1 MENFEGWTASAYWKG
16 IELKLPNEER
26 VKKVALVGNTKWK
39 EQFTEVLIPLQGHI
53 LNSLALKKKIWPRN
67 GWRKEIIKKVK

>member
-26 VKKVALVGNTKWK
+26 VKKVALVGITKWQ
-39 EQFTEVLIPLQGHI
+39 EQFTEVLIPFTKAHI
-53 LNSLALKKKIWPRN
+53 KFFSLEEKHLA
-67 GWRKEIIKKVK
+67 KEWMEKGNH

>member
-39 EQFTEVLIPLQGHI
+39 EQFTEVLIPFTRTHI
-53 LNSLALKKKIWPRN
+53 KFFSPEEKDLA
-67 GWRKEIIKKVK
+67 KEWMEKGNH

>member
-1 MENFEGWTASAYWKG
+1 MIYKYFRLIIFRLLLIMENFEGWTASAYWKS

-39 EQFTEVLIPLQGHI
+39 EQFTEVLIPFTRAHI
-53 LNSLALKKKIWPRN
+53 KFF
-67 GWRKEIIKKVK
+67 